1 MLNTTESQ
9 IKIVRL
15 QSGEDIIADCTAIE
29 DSDTVLLNRPMH
41 IIFKR
46 VSTGRSVM
54 MMMPWL
60 PIELI
65 KENSAIIYEADILTV
80 IDPKDD
86 LVEYYSNAVCDED
99 VKHATESSIR
109 PQLFDNDDDDD
120 DSDADDER
128 VALWR
133 KRERGAGQVEGNSG
147 LEREPRTQCE
157 EKEREKNHVHQRQ
170 NVEEF
175 GAEPDCAREFHCEAG
190 WEEL

>member
-41 IIFKR
+41 IVFKR

-109 PQLFDNDDDDD
+109 PQLFDGEDDDDGPT
-120 DSDADDER
+120 DAELDE
-128 VALWR
+128 
-133 KRERGAGQVEGNSG
+133 
-147 LEREPRTQCE
+147 E
-157 EKEREKNHVHQRQ
+157 ELIELLKERRNSKVH
-170 NVEEF
+170 
-175 GAEPDCAREFHCEAG
+175 
-190 WEEL
+190 

>member
-41 IIFKR
+41 IVFKR

-80 IDPKDD
+80 INPKDD

-120 DSDADDER
+120 GPTDAELDE
-128 VALWR
+128 
-133 KRERGAGQVEGNSG
+133 
-147 LEREPRTQCE
+147 E
-157 EKEREKNHVHQRQ
+157 ELIELLKERRNSKVH
-170 NVEEF
+170 
-175 GAEPDCAREFHCEAG
+175 
-190 WEEL
+190 

>member
-41 IIFKR
+41 IVFKR

-109 PQLFDNDDDDD
+109 PQLFDNEDDDDGPT
-120 DSDADDER
+120 DAELDE
-128 VALWR
+128 
-133 KRERGAGQVEGNSG
+133 
-147 LEREPRTQCE
+147 E
-157 EKEREKNHVHQRQ
+157 ELIELLKERRNSKVH
-170 NVEEF
+170 
-175 GAEPDCAREFHCEAG
+175 
-190 WEEL
+190 

>member
-41 IIFKR
+41 IVFKR
-46 VSTGRSVM
+46 VSTGKSVM

-65 KENSAIIYEADILTV
+65 KENSAIIYETDILTV

-86 LVEYYSNAVCDED
+86 LIEYYSNAVCDED

-109 PQLFDNDDDDD
+109 PQLFDEYNDDDEPT
-120 DSDADDER
+120 DAQLDEEE
-128 VALWR
+128 L
-133 KRERGAGQVEGNSG
+133 
-147 LEREPRTQCE
+147 LELL
-157 EKEREKNHVHQRQ
+157 KERRNSNVH
-170 NVEEF
+170 
-175 GAEPDCAREFHCEAG
+175 
-190 WEEL
+190 

>member
-41 IIFKR
+41 IVFKR

-109 PQLFDNDDDDD
+109 PQLFDNDDDDGPT
-120 DSDADDER
+120 DAELDE
-128 VALWR
+128 
-133 KRERGAGQVEGNSG
+133 
-147 LEREPRTQCE
+147 E
-157 EKEREKNHVHQRQ
+157 ELIELLKERRNSKVH
-170 NVEEF
+170 
-175 GAEPDCAREFHCEAG
+175 
-190 WEEL
+190 

>member
-41 IIFKR
+41 IVFKR

-109 PQLFDNDDDDD
+109 PQLFDNDNDDGPT
-120 DSDADDER
+120 DAELDE
-128 VALWR
+128 
-133 KRERGAGQVEGNSG
+133 
-147 LEREPRTQCE
+147 E
-157 EKEREKNHVHQRQ
+157 ELIELLKERRNSKVH
-170 NVEEF
+170 
-175 GAEPDCAREFHCEAG
+175 
-190 WEEL
+190 

>member
-65 KENSAIIYEADILTV
+65 KENFAIIYEADILTV

-86 LVEYYSNAVCDED
+86 LVEYYSNAVCDD
-99 VKHATESSIR
+99 NVKFATESSIR
-109 PQLFDNDDDDD
+109 PELFDGEDEEDDDEPT
-120 DSDADDER
+120 DAQLDEEE
-128 VALWR
+128 LIELL
-133 KRERGAGQVEGNSG
+133 RERRNS
-147 LEREPRTQCE
+147 
-157 EKEREKNHVHQRQ
+157 KVH
-170 NVEEF
+170 
-175 GAEPDCAREFHCEAG
+175 
-190 WEEL
+190 